1 MQGHT
6 DRTHIDF
13 AAHGTQ
19 NNSAMGNAIQGDQL
33 KKKWMPT
40 HSILAKHG
48 AKENFSKVSAERS
61 WLTPGKRIPSRCQ
74 ARTKSQDQPG
84 KVPWSSHCN
93 FSISCREPNVGLHP
107 STLGS

>member
-33 KKKWMPT
+33 KKKMDANPFNSGKAW
-40 HSILAKHG
+40 
-48 AKENFSKVSAERS
+48 SK
-61 WLTPGKRIPSRCQ
+61 
-74 ARTKSQDQPG
+74 
-84 KVPWSSHCN
+84 
-93 FSISCREPNVGLHP
+93 REF
-107 STLGS
+107 